1 MASATAVL
9 TLLAATAAR
18 RREQWLSPDELREL
32 RVQRLQRLAGA
43 AARAPYWA
51 ETFRRCGIRPELL
64 DDGPALERLPILER
78 GTLQDQT
85 EALLTAPTDRLFRV
99 KSSGSSGRPVR
110 LYRSERDQAEISALH
125 VRIGGVFGRRTFEC
139 QVSIGS
145 GGAVASKG
153 PVVMLRKMGLLPPM
167 HRLLSM
173 DPLDQQL
180 ATVRRLQ
187 PQVINGYS
195 IALER
200 LAEAAIDAGVTD
212 IRPRLVYT
220 GSMPTNERCRRLI
233 EQAFGVRPLD
243 VYAMVEAGPLA
254 FECPESPGDYHLND
268 DVQLIEIV
276 DEHGRRVPDGVT
288 GEVVV
293 TPLTLTGQPL
303 LRYRVG
309 DLAARRTHACRC
321 GRGLA
326 LLSSVV
332 GRSRDVIRTP
342 DGRALNAGV
351 LTDVFLPEEGIRRW
365 QIRQTA
371 ADAVHA
377 LVVPGGTW
385 SDHAHART
393 LERMR
398 KRIGDGMRVELQLV
412 REIATTSAGKFQTVV
427 PLPSAREAV
436 VLAARSFRPAPEGLP
451 RRKTA

>member
-1 MASATAVL
+1 MGSATAFL
-9 TLLAATAAR
+9 TLLASSAAR
-18 RREQWLSPDELREL
+18 RREQWLSPGELHRL
-32 RVQRLQRLAGA
+32 RVQRLRRLAIE
-43 AARAPYWA
+43 AARTPYWSGV
-51 ETFRRCGIRPELL
+51 FQRHRIRPESL
-64 DDGPALERLPILER
+64 DPGPSLERLPILER
-78 GTLQDQT
+78 ATLQEVT
-85 EALLTAPTDRLFRV
+85 EDMLTAPMSRLFRV
-99 KSSGSSGRPVR
+99 KSSGSSGRPLQ
-110 LYRSERDQAEISALH
+110 LYRSERDQAEVSALH
-125 VRIGGVFGRRTFEC
+125 VRIGGVFGRRMFEC

-153 PVVMLRKMGLLPPM
+153 PVVMLRKIGLLPPM

-173 DPLDQQL
+173 DPVEEQV
-180 ATVRRLQ
+180 AAVRRLQ

-200 LAEAAIDAGVTD
+200 LAEAALEGGIED
-212 IRPRLVYT
+212 IRPRLIYT
-220 GSMPTNERCRRLI
+220 GSMPTTERCRSLV
-233 EQAFGVRPLD
+233 EEAFGVRPLD

-268 DVQLIEIV
+268 DVQLVEIV
-276 DEHGRRVPDGVT
+276 DEEGRRVPDGVT

-293 TPLTLTGQPL
+293 TPLTLLGQPL
-303 LRYRVG
+303 LRYRAG
-309 DLAARRTHACRC
+309 DLAARQTHACRC

-371 ADAVHA
+371 PDAVHA
-377 LVVPGGTW
+377 LVVPNRTW
-385 SDHAHART
+385 SESSRRRT
-393 LERMR
+393 LERVQ
-398 KRIGDGMRVELQLV
+398 KRVGEGMRVDLQLV
-412 REIATTSAGKFQTVV
+412 KEIATTAAGKFQTVV
-427 PLPSAREAV
+427 PLASGREAV
-436 VLAARSFRPAPEGLP
+436 VLSARSFRPEREELP